1 MTGSALSITTSWD
14 DGHPLDMRV
23 AELLA
28 RYGLAGTF
36 YVPLKAERCVLDT
49 LQIRDLS
56 SGFEV
61 GAHTVHHTPLT
72 GLAPDLAQDEI
83 MRSRHVLEQITGR
96 ECLMFCF
103 PQGKFHRA
111 HIPMLRKAGF
121 AAARTV
127 EMMSIEA
134 PLATG
139 GLLLMPTTVQVFS
152 HPASALARN
161 LAKRIAAQ
169 NLWNWLLHCRRFE
182 WLAVLESFLQL
193 ATSRGGVFHLWGHS
207 WEVDEHNQWARLEEA
222 FRLLAEQRGQARFLT
237 NSRVCRDVQPNVISA
252 SNSPCS

>member
-1 MTGSALSITTSWD
+1 MSAPALAITTSWD

-28 RYGLAGTF
+28 NYGLPGTF
-36 YVPLKAERCVLDT
+36 YVPLQAERRVLDT
-49 LQIRDLS
+49 EQIRDLS
-56 SGFEV
+56 SSFEV

-72 GLAPDLAQDEI
+72 GLSPDLAKEEI
-83 MRSRHVLEQITGR
+83 TRSRHVLEQITGR

-103 PQGKFHRA
+103 PQGKFNRA

-134 PLATG
+134 PLAMD

-152 HPASALARN
+152 HRAPALVRN
-161 LAKRIAAQ
+161 LAKRVAAR
-169 NLWNWLLHCRRFE
+169 NLCHWLVHCRRFD
-182 WLAVLESFLQL
+182 WLAVVESFLQL
-193 ATSRGGVFHLWGHS
+193 AKCRGGVFHLWGHS
-207 WEVDEHNQWARLEEA
+207 WEVDEHNQWDRLEEA
-222 FRLLAEQRGQARFLT
+222 LRLLAEQRGYARFLT
-237 NSRVCRDVQPNVISA
+237 NSQVCRDVQPVRL
-252 SNSPCS
+252 